1 MIRFLQTDNR
11 MTKAIFVVIIG
22 VVSVGMV
29 VYLIPGLT
37 GQGASAA
44 NTYAM
49 IYPHW
54 YSRFFASGTTVTEEE
69 VDKTARQQLQQQN
82 PQYADN
88 PMMLGYIEQ
97 RVGQQLVQ
105 KQILLAE
112 ADRLG
117 IHVTNDD
124 VVQFLH
130 TGQAGQVIFPNGQFI
145 GDDAYAALIA
155 NHFNQSVAEFEEGIR
170 ENIVIHRLQ
179 ALITGGATVNDQ
191 EVRDAYLKEN
201 VKIKFDY
208 AVISEEDLRK
218 TINPSD
224 AELESFFK
232 QNAAH
237 YAAGVPEER
246 KITYF
251 AFTPGDLPGGV
262 PHPTDQEIQQYYKAH
277 QSEYA
282 TQEQARSRHILIKV
296 APDADAQADAAA
308 KAKAE
313 GILKQ
318 IQGGANF
325 ADLAKKYSDDPGSK
339 DSGGELGFAQ
349 RKQMV
354 PEFDNAIFTQKIGDT
369 QIVKSQFGY
378 HIVQV
383 EERQAAHTQTINE
396 VLPTIQLTLVRQK
409 LAQAE
414 ENYASTLTSEA
425 TKNGLEKTAAAHHLE
440 VVNSPLFDSK
450 GVIPALP
457 DGTQIITR
465 AFESKQ
471 GDPPQSAETGEGYAI
486 FQVTGI
492 AAAHAPN
499 FADWKSHVLD
509 DFRNQQIRVLMAQK
523 TKDLADKAKSM
534 NDLAKAAKAVGATVK
549 TSELVGETGQVP
561 EFGEVGK
568 LAPQLF
574 DMKVGEI
581 SGPINT
587 QRTGVVAKLVDKQ
600 EPSPDEVAKNLDQTR
615 DQLMQERRNNIF
627 SVFMSEVINDYTK
640 KKRIQLN
647 TKAQTPGIP
656 GA

>member
-22 VVSVGMV
+22 IVSVGMV

-54 YSRFFASGTTVTEEE
+54 YSRFFASGATVTEEE
-69 VDKTARQQLQQQN
+69 VDKAARLQLQQQN

-88 PMMLGYIEQ
+88 PMMLGYFAQ

-105 KQILLAE
+105 KEILLAE
-112 ADRLG
+112 ADKLG
-117 IHVTNDD
+117 IRVTNDD
-124 VVQFLH
+124 VIQFLH
-130 TGQAGQVIFPNGQFI
+130 TGQAGQVLFPNGQFI
-145 GDDAYAALIA
+145 GEDAYAALIA
-155 NHFNQSVAEFEEGIR
+155 NHFNESVTEFEEGIR

-179 ALITGGATVNDQ
+179 SLITGGVTVSDQ
-191 EVRDAYLKEN
+191 EVRDSYRKEN
-201 VKIKFDY
+201 IKIKFDY
-208 AVISEEDLRK
+208 AVLSAEDLRK

-224 AELESFFK
+224 AELEGFFK

-237 YAAGVPEER
+237 YATAVPEER

-251 AFTPGDLPGGV
+251 AFTPGELPGGV
-262 PHPTDQEIQQYYKAH
+262 PHPTDQEIQQYFRAH
-277 QSEYA
+277 ESEYS
-282 TQEQARSRHILIKV
+282 TPEQARSRHILIKV
-296 APDADAQADAAA
+296 APDAGPQADAAA

-318 IQGGANF
+318 VQGGANF

-339 DSGGELGFAQ
+339 DTGGELGFSQ
-349 RKQMV
+349 RGRMV
-354 PEFDNAIFTQKIGDT
+354 PQFDNAIFTQKIGDT

-396 VLPTIQLTLVRQK
+396 VLPTIQLTLIRQK

-414 ENYASTLTSEA
+414 ESYANTLTSEA
-425 TKNGLEKTAAAHHLE
+425 IKNGLEKTAAAHHLE
-440 VVNSPLFDSK
+440 VVNSPLFDIK

-457 DGTQIITR
+457 DGSQIIAK
-465 AFESKQ
+465 AFQAKQ
-471 GDPPQSAETGEGYAI
+471 GDPPQSAESGEGYAI
-486 FQVTGI
+486 FQLTGI
-492 AAAHAPN
+492 AAAHAPD

-509 DFRNQQIRVLMAQK
+509 DFRNQQIRVLMSQK
-523 TKDLADKAKSM
+523 AKDLADKAKSM
-534 NDLAKAAKAVGATVK
+534 NDLAKAAKAEGATVK

-561 EFGEVGK
+561 DFGQVGQ

-581 SGPINT
+581 SGPINA

-600 EPSPDEVAKNLDQTR
+600 EPSDDEIAKNLDETR
-615 DQLMQERRNNIF
+615 DQLLQERRGNVFN
-627 SVFMSEVINDYTK
+627 VFMSEVISEYTK
-640 KKRIQLN
+640 NKRIQLN
-647 TKAQTPGIP
+647 SKAKTPGIP

>member
-1 MIRFLQTDNR
+1 

-22 VVSVGMV
+22 IVSVGMV

-37 GQGASAA
+37 GQGASSA
-44 NTYAM
+44 NIYAT

-54 YSRFFASGTTVTEEE
+54 YSRFFASGATVTEEE
-69 VDKTARQQLQQQN
+69 VDKTARQQLQQQSPEN
-82 PQYADN
+82 ADN
-88 PMMLGYIEQ
+88 PMALGFFEQ

-112 ADRLG
+112 ADKLG
-117 IHVTNDD
+117 VRVTNDD
-124 VVQFLH
+124 VIQFLH
-130 TGQAGQVIFPNGQFI
+130 TGQAGQVLFPNGQFI
-145 GDDAYAALIA
+145 GEDAYAALIA

-170 ENIVIHRLQ
+170 ESIVIRRLQ
-179 ALITGGATVNDQ
+179 ALITGGVTVSDQ
-191 EVRDAYLKEN
+191 EVRDAYRKEN
-201 VKIKFDY
+201 IKIKFDY

-224 AELESFFK
+224 AELEGFFK
-232 QNAAH
+232 QNAAR
-237 YAAGVPEER
+237 YAAAVPEER

-251 AFTPGDLPGGV
+251 AFTPSELPGGV
-262 PHPTDQEIQQYYKAH
+262 PHPTDQEIQQYFKAH
-277 QSEYA
+277 ESEYS
-282 TQEQARSRHILIKV
+282 TPEQARSRHILIKL
-296 APDADAQADAAA
+296 APNADPQADAAA

-318 IQGGANF
+318 IEGGANF

-339 DSGGELGFAQ
+339 DSGGELGFSQ
-349 RKQMV
+349 RGRMV
-354 PEFDNAIFTQKIGDT
+354 PQFDNAIFTQKIGDT

-383 EERQAAHTQTINE
+383 EERQAAHTQTLSE

-425 TKNGLEKTAAAHHLE
+425 VKNGLERTAAAHHLE
-440 VVNSPLFDSK
+440 VVNSPLFDVK

-457 DGTQIITR
+457 DGSEIIAK

-471 GDPPQSAETGEGYAI
+471 GDPPQSAPTGEGYAI

-509 DFRNQQIRVLMAQK
+509 DFRSQQIRVLMAQK

-549 TSELVGETGQVP
+549 TSELVGMSGQVP
-561 EFGEVGK
+561 DFGQVGQ

-581 SGPINT
+581 SGPIGT

-600 EPSPDEVAKNLDQTR
+600 EPSEDEITRNLDETR
-615 DQLMQERRNNIF
+615 DQILQERRSNVFN
-627 SVFMSEVINDYTK
+627 VFMSGIISEYTK
-640 KKRIQLN
+640 SKRIQLN
-647 TKAQTPGIP
+647 SKAKTPGIP
-656 GA
+656 GM

>member
-1 MIRFLQTDNR
+1 

-22 VVSVGMV
+22 IVSVGMV
-29 VYLIPGLT
+29 IYLIPGLT
-37 GQGASAA
+37 GQGASSAD
-44 NTYAM
+44 TYAV

-54 YSRFFASGTTVTEEE
+54 FSRFFSSGATVTEEE
-69 VDKTARQQLQQQN
+69 VDKMARQELQQQS

-88 PMMLGYIEQ
+88 PMMLGYVEQ

-117 IHVTNDD
+117 IRVTTDD
-124 VVQFLH
+124 VIQFLH
-130 TGQAGQVIFPNGQFI
+130 TGQAGQVIFPNGQYI

-155 NHFNQSVAEFEEGIR
+155 NHFNQSVTEFEEGIR
-170 ENIVIHRLQ
+170 ENIVIRRLQ
-179 ALITGGATVNDQ
+179 VLITGGATVSDQ
-191 EVRDAYLKEN
+191 EVRDAYRKAN
-201 VKIKFDY
+201 IKIKFDY
-208 AVISEEDLRK
+208 AVISAEDLRK
-218 TINPSD
+218 TINPTD
-224 AELESFFK
+224 AELEAFFK
-232 QNAAH
+232 QNAAR
-237 YAAGVPEER
+237 YATAVPEER

-251 AFTPGDLPGGV
+251 AFTPSELPGGV
-262 PHPTDQEIQQYYKAH
+262 PHPTDQEIQQYFRAH
-277 QSEYA
+277 QSEYS
-282 TQEQARSRHILIKV
+282 TPEQARSRHILIKV
-296 APDADAQADAAA
+296 APDADAKTDAAA

-339 DSGGELGFAQ
+339 DTGGELGFSQ
-349 RKQMV
+349 RGRMV
-354 PEFDNAIFTQKIGDT
+354 PQFDNAIFTQKIGDT

-383 EERQAAHTQTINE
+383 EERQAAHTQTLNE
-396 VLPTIQLTLVRQK
+396 VLPTIQLMLVRQK

-414 ENYASTLTSEA
+414 DNYARALTSEA
-425 TKNGLEKTAAAHHLE
+425 IKNGLEKTAAAHHLE

-457 DGTQIITR
+457 DGSQIITK

-492 AAAHAPN
+492 AAAHAPD
-499 FADWKSHVLD
+499 FAAWKSHVLD
-509 DFRNQQIRVLMAQK
+509 DFRNQQIGVLMAQK
-523 TKDLADKAKSM
+523 TRDLADKAKSM
-534 NDLAKAAKAVGATVK
+534 NDLSKAAKAVGATVK

-561 EFGEVGK
+561 DFGEVGQ

-581 SGPINT
+581 SGPINA

-600 EPSPDEVAKNLDQTR
+600 EPSADEIARNFDQTR
-615 DQLMQERRNNIF
+615 DQLIQERRTNIF
-627 SVFMSEVINDYTK
+627 NIFMSQIINDYTK
-640 KKRIQLN
+640 NKRIQLN
-647 TKAQTPGIP
+647 SKAKTPGIP

>member
-22 VVSVGMV
+22 IVSVGMV
-29 VYLIPGLT
+29 IYLIPGLT
-37 GQGASAA
+37 GQGASSAD
-44 NTYAM
+44 TYAV

-54 YSRFFASGTTVTEEE
+54 FSRFFSSGATVTEEE
-69 VDKTARQQLQQQN
+69 VDKMARQELQQQS

-88 PMMLGYIEQ
+88 PMMLGYVEQ

-117 IHVTNDD
+117 IRVTTDD
-124 VVQFLH
+124 VIQFLH
-130 TGQAGQVIFPNGQFI
+130 TGQAGQVIFPNGQYI

-155 NHFNQSVAEFEEGIR
+155 NHFNQSVTEFEEGIR
-170 ENIVIHRLQ
+170 ENIVIRRLQ
-179 ALITGGATVNDQ
+179 VLITGGATVSDQ
-191 EVRDAYLKEN
+191 EVRDAYRKAN
-201 VKIKFDY
+201 IKIKFDY
-208 AVISEEDLRK
+208 AVISAEDLRK
-218 TINPSD
+218 TINPTD
-224 AELESFFK
+224 AELEAFFK
-232 QNAAH
+232 QNAAR
-237 YAAGVPEER
+237 YATAVPEER

-251 AFTPGDLPGGV
+251 AFTPSELPGGV
-262 PHPTDQEIQQYYKAH
+262 PHPTDQEIQQYFRAH
-277 QSEYA
+277 QSEYS
-282 TQEQARSRHILIKV
+282 TPEQARSRHILIKV
-296 APDADAQADAAA
+296 APDADAKTDAAA

-339 DSGGELGFAQ
+339 DTGGELGFSQ
-349 RKQMV
+349 RGRMV
-354 PEFDNAIFTQKIGDT
+354 PQFDNAIFTQKIGDT

-383 EERQAAHTQTINE
+383 EERQAAHTQTLNE

-414 ENYASTLTSEA
+414 DNYARALTSEA
-425 TKNGLEKTAAAHHLE
+425 IKNGLEKTAAAHHLE

-457 DGTQIITR
+457 DGSQIITK

-492 AAAHAPN
+492 AAAHAPD
-499 FADWKSHVLD
+499 FAAWKSHVLD
-509 DFRNQQIRVLMAQK
+509 DFRNQQIGVLMAQK
-523 TKDLADKAKSM
+523 TRDLADKAKSM
-534 NDLAKAAKAVGATVK
+534 NDLSKAAKAVGATVK

-561 EFGEVGK
+561 DFGEVGQ

-581 SGPINT
+581 SGPINA

-600 EPSPDEVAKNLDQTR
+600 EPSADEIARNFDQTR
-615 DQLMQERRNNIF
+615 DQLIQERRTNIF
-627 SVFMSEVINDYTK
+627 NIFMSQIINDYTK
-640 KKRIQLN
+640 NKRIQLN
-647 TKAQTPGIP
+647 SKAKTPGIP